1 MSSPS
6 RTRLAGRGGVS
17 KARVEEEEEE
27 VDDELE
33 DELNDFGYGSRTKK
47 KDKKESLM
55 GGFSPLLSLL

>member
-1 MSSPS
+1 
-6 RTRLAGRGGVS
+6 LAGRGGVS

-27 VDDELE
+27 LDDELE